1 MEIATLRATVVGA
14 VVALVTACAGW
25 ATAVPL
31 PEQDSFYAEPAG
43 LAGLPNGTVL
53 TSRAIEPES
62 FLLPLPAQAWQVQ
75 YKTIDNHGAPRAYIA
90 TVLVPQQ
97 EWTGGG
103 PRPLLSYQVAEDGV
117 GSKCAPSYALRGGI
131 DGVPSNA
138 YTETGMIR
146 FALQQGW
153 ALVVPDYQGPDS
165 DLFGA
170 DGYVHGILDGVRAAK
185 AFAPANVDPAAPIGM
200 WGYSGGAQATAIAVQ
215 AQSAYAPDLRLAGV
229 ALGGIVADLEATMA
243 GFSGGIA
250 GGAAVVGLV
259 GLNRSYPEADVAQYL
274 NESGRGMLAAS
285 RADCLLDAAIEY
297 PFLDA
302 AALEAWP
309 GSITNNTELS
319 KVVRMASPLF
329 RPGVPA
335 VPVLLH
341 HAVADEFAP
350 IGSARALAGKYCA
363 AGVPVQLVE
372 NPVGEHGTEGVV
384 GLSTAVTYLADRFAA
399 KPAANTCSNNGS

>member
-1 MEIATLRATVVGA
+1 MPAVRIAALRATVSGA
-14 VVALVTACAGW
+14 VFALVAACAGG

-31 PEQDSFYAEPAG
+31 PEQDSFYAQPEG
-43 LAGLPNGTVL
+43 LADLADGTVL
-53 TSRAIEPES
+53 SSRVIETES
-62 FLLPLPAQAWQVQ
+62 FGQPLPADAWQVQ
-75 YKTIDNHGAPRAYIA
+75 YKTIDNHGAPRAYVA
-90 TVLVPQQ
+90 TVLVPHR
-97 EWTGGG
+97 EWTGDG

-131 DGVPSNA
+131 DGVPSGA
-138 YTETGMIR
+138 YAETGMIR

-170 DGYVHGILDGVRAAK
+170 DGYVHGVLDGIRAAR
-185 AFAPANVDPAAPIGM
+185 AFAPAAVDPAAPIGM
-200 WGYSGGAQATAIAVQ
+200 WGYSGGAQATAIAAQ
-215 AQSAYAPDLRLAGV
+215 AHATYAPELRLSGV
-229 ALGGIVADLEATMA
+229 VLGGIVADLEATMS

-250 GGAAVVGLV
+250 GGAVVVGLA
-259 GLNRSYPEADVAQYL
+259 GLDRSYPEADVAQYL

-285 RADCLLDAAIEY
+285 RADCVPDAALAY

-309 GSITNNTELS
+309 GSITNNAELS
-319 KVVRMASPLF
+319 TVVRKASPLF

-350 IGSARALAGKYCA
+350 IGAARALAGKYCA
-363 AGVPVQLVE
+363 AGIPVQLVE
-372 NPVGEHGTEGVV
+372 NSVGEHGTEAMLGMPAA
-384 GLSTAVTYLADRFAA
+384 LNYLADRFAA
-399 KPAANTCSNNGS
+399 KPAASTC

>member
-14 VVALVTACAGW
+14 VFALVTACAGW
-25 ATAVPL
+25 AMAVPL

-43 LAGLPNGTVL
+43 LADLANGTVL
-53 TSRAIEPES
+53 ASRAIAPES
-62 FLLPLPAQAWQVQ
+62 FMQPLPAEAWQVQ
-75 YKTIDNHGAPRAYIA
+75 YKTIDNHGAPRAYVA
-90 TVLVPQQ
+90 TVLVPHG
-97 EWTGGG
+97 EWTGDG

-117 GSKCAPSYALRGGI
+117 GSKCAPSYALRGGGI
-131 DGVPSNA
+131 DGGPSNA
-138 YTETGMIR
+138 YSETGVIR
-146 FALQQGW
+146 LALQQGW

-170 DGYVHGILDGVRAAK
+170 EGYVHGVLDGIRAAR
-185 AFAPANVDPAAPIGM
+185 AFAPAAVDPAAPIGM
-200 WGYSGGAQATAIAVQ
+200 WGYSGGAQATAIAAQ
-215 AQSAYAPDLRLAGV
+215 AHRAYAPDLRLTGV
-229 ALGGIVADLEATMA
+229 ALGGIVADLEATMT
-243 GFSGGIA
+243 GFNGGIA

-274 NESGRGMLAAS
+274 NESGRAMLAAS
-285 RADCLLDAAIEY
+285 QGDCLLNAALAY
-297 PFLDA
+297 PFLDV

-329 RPGVPA
+329 RPGTPA

-350 IGSARALAGKYCA
+350 IGAARALAGKYCA
-363 AGVPVQLVE
+363 AGIPVQLVE
-372 NPVGEHGTEGVV
+372 NPVGEHGTEAVV
-384 GLSTAVTYLADRFAA
+384 GLPTALTYLADRFAA
-399 KPAANTCSNNGS
+399 KPAASTC

>member
-1 MEIATLRATVVGA
+1 MRAVQIATLRAAVGGVVF
-14 VVALVTACAGW
+14 ALVAACAGW

-31 PEQDSFYAEPAG
+31 PEQDSFYAQPAG
-43 LAGLPNGTVL
+43 LADLADGTVL
-53 TSRAIEPES
+53 ASRVIETES
-62 FLLPLPAQAWQVQ
+62 FSQPLPADAWQVQ

-90 TVLVPQQ
+90 TVLVPHR
-97 EWTGGG
+97 EWIGDG

-131 DGVPSNA
+131 DGVPSGA
-138 YTETGMIR
+138 YAETGMIR

-170 DGYVHGILDGVRAAK
+170 DGYVHGVLDGIRAAR
-185 AFAPANVDPAAPIGM
+185 AFAPAAVDPAAPIGM
-200 WGYSGGAQATAIAVQ
+200 WGYSGGAQATAIAAQ
-215 AQSAYAPDLRLAGV
+215 AHTTYAPELRLSGV
-229 ALGGIVADLEATMA
+229 VLGGVVADLEATMS

-250 GGAAVVGLV
+250 GGAVVVGLV
-259 GLNRSYPEADVAQYL
+259 GLDRSYPEADVAQYL
-274 NESGRGMLAAS
+274 NESGRRMLAAS
-285 RADCLLDAAIEY
+285 RADCVPDAALAY

-309 GSITNNTELS
+309 GSITNNAELS
-319 KVVRMASPLF
+319 TVVRKASPLF
-329 RPGVPA
+329 RPGEPA

-350 IGSARALAGKYCA
+350 IGAARALAGKYCA
-363 AGVPVQLVE
+363 AGIPVQLLE
-372 NPVGEHGTEGVV
+372 NSVGEHGTEAMLGMP
-384 GLSTAVTYLADRFAA
+384 TALTYLADRFAA
-399 KPAANTCSNNGS
+399 KPAASTC